1 MKKLRVWLL
10 AGLAVGL
17 VVCEKPLDIGWIAV
31 NSTPAGASVL
41 LDGRLTGQ
49 KTNCLLAD
57 VAVGSHTVNI
67 TLEGYIQ
74 ATQTVEIEGGDTATV
89 NATLQ
94 VVPGFL
100 QVNSTPTGAAIWL
113 DDENTGEITN
123 HLFTGVR
130 PGSHKVKLVLEGFF
144 EWERTVEVKSKDTT
158 IVEANLAE
166 AGALQVNS
174 TPEEAQIWLD
184 GENTGQVT
192 DHLFDPL
199 ATGSYRVKLVKEGYF
214 DWEDT
219 VEVVAGQTTTVNAT
233 LIQWG
238 NPQVN
243 STPKGAEIWLNGS
256 NTGQLTDHLFERLAP
271 GSYVVR
277 LVLAGYKDW
286 VDTVEVV
293 GGQTTTIDA
302 NLSSATG
309 NLQVNSTPTGAEIWL
324 DGSNTGQLTNHL
336 FEDVSPGSHI
346 VKLTKEGYK
355 DWIDTVE
362 VVAGETTTI
371 DATLEEIV
379 VEEVELAY
387 DDGTPTGGYFW
398 GEAGYVSAVRM
409 TPPAGTWKLKTA
421 RYYFTLVKG
430 PVKVRIL
437 DDAGGTPGSDLIP
450 GFNINPST
458 DWYDVDLESY
468 NIMVTGDFYVGIEY
482 LPTSDSTA
490 YGYDPVDNG
499 RAWDYWPPSDPP
511 EGWEPWTETYFMRAV
526 VQSQSGV
533 EVILDS
539 RWSGTATPLAR
550 LKGGSL
556 PVIEHPVSRTR

>member
-1 MKKLRVWLL
+1 MK
-10 AGLAVGL
+10 
-17 VVCEKPLDIGWIAV
+17 
-31 NSTPAGASVL
+31 
-41 LDGRLTGQ
+41 
-49 KTNCLLAD
+49 
-57 VAVGSHTVNI
+57 
-67 TLEGYIQ
+67 
-74 ATQTVEIEGGDTATV
+74 IEGGDTVTV
-89 NATLQ
+89 NASLQ

-100 QVNSTPTGAAIWL
+100 QVNSTPQGAAIWL
-113 DDENTGEITN
+113 DDENTGEVTN

-130 PGSHKVKLVLEGFF
+130 PGSHKVKLVLGGFF
-144 EWERTVEVKSKDTT
+144 DWEWTVEVKSKDTT

-174 TPEEAQIWLD
+174 TTKGAQIWLN
-184 GENTGQVT
+184 GENTDEVT

-238 NPQVN
+238 NLQVN
-243 STPKGAEIWLNGS
+243 SIPQGAEIWLNGS
-256 NTGQLTDHLFERLAP
+256 NTGQLTDHLFERLVP

-277 LVLAGYKDW
+277 PVLAGYFDW

-293 GGQTTTIDA
+293 GGQTATIDA
-302 NLSSATG
+302 VLSSATG
-309 NLQVNSTPTGAEIWL
+309 ALQVNSTPTGAEIWL

-355 DWIDTVE
+355 DWVDTVE

-379 VEEVELAY
+379 VEEVELVY
-387 DDGTPTGGYFW
+387 DDGSPSGGYFSFT
-398 GEAGYVSAVRM
+398 GHATAVRM

-421 RYYFTLVKG
+421 RYYFIKVKG

-437 DDAGGTPGSDLIP
+437 DDAGGKPGSDLIS

-458 DWYDVDLESY
+458 EWYDVDLESY
-468 NIMVTGDFYVGIEY
+468 NIMVSGDFYVGIEY
-482 LPTSDSTA
+482 LNNSDTTA
-490 YGYDPVDNG
+490 YGYDPVSNS
-499 RAWDYWPPSDPP
+499 RSWNYWAPWEPP
-511 EGWEPWTETYFMRAV
+511 EGWELSPETYFMRAV
-526 VQSQSGV
+526 VQSQSGM

-539 RWSGTATPLAR
+539 RWNKPAAPASPVREDL
-550 LKGGSL
+550 L
-556 PVIEHPVSRTR
+556 PVIERPTHRTR

>member
-1 MKKLRVWLL
+1 MKKLRVWLIV
-10 AGLAVGL
+10 GLAVGL

-57 VAVGSHTVNI
+57 VAVGSHTVSI

-74 ATQTVEIEGGDTATV
+74 HTQTVEIEGGDTVTV

-94 VVPGFL
+94 AVPGNL
-100 QVNSTPTGAAIWL
+100 QVNSAPQGAQIWL
-113 DDENTGEITN
+113 DDQNTGEVTD

-130 PGSHKVKLVLEGFF
+130 PGSHKVKLLLEGFF
-144 EWERTVEVKSKDTT
+144 DWERTVEVKSKDTT

-174 TPEEAQIWLD
+174 IPQETQIWLN
-184 GENTGQVT
+184 GENTGEVT
-192 DHLFDPL
+192 NHLFDPL

-219 VEVVAGQTTTVNAT
+219 VEVVGGQTTTVNAT

-238 NPQVN
+238 NLQVN
-243 STPKGAEIWLNGS
+243 STPTGAEIWLNGE
-256 NTGQLTDHLFERLAP
+256 NTGKLTNHLFERLAP

-277 LVLAGYKDW
+277 LVLAGYTDW

-309 NLQVNSTPTGAEIWL
+309 NLQVNSTPTSAGIWL

-362 VVAGETTTI
+362 VITGETTTI

-387 DDGTPTGGYFW
+387 DDGTPTTGGYFW
-398 GEAGYVSAVRM
+398 GGAGYVSAVRM

-421 RYYFTLVKG
+421 RYYFTKVKG
-430 PVKVRIL
+430 PVKVRVL
-437 DDAGGTPGSDLIP
+437 DDAGGTPGSDLVS

-468 NIMVTGDFYVGIEY
+468 NIMVSGDFYVGIEY
-482 LPTSDSTA
+482 LSTSDTTA
-490 YGYDPVDNG
+490 YGYDSVDNG
-499 RAWDYWPPSDPP
+499 RAWDYYPPPDDV
-511 EGWEPWTETYFMRAV
+511 WERWNETYFMRAV
-526 VQSQSGV
+526 VQSQSGM
-533 EVILDS
+533 EVILNS
-539 RWSGTATPLAR
+539 RWNKPAAPASPVREDL
-550 LKGGSL
+550 L
-556 PVIEHPVSRTR
+556 PVIERPTHRTR